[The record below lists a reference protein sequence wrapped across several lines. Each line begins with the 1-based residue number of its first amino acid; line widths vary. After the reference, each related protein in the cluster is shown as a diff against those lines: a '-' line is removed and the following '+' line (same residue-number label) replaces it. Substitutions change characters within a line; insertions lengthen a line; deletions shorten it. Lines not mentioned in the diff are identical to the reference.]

1 MKYLSLFIIAILSLS
16 SCRVETNDND
26 IELSRPNFLDLFYGM
41 ERDSDLNYSFRDS
54 ILDNTS
60 GLVGRNFYD
69 TIYNNDDNS
78 KARISL
84 GIYIDERFPNS
95 KIQSRI
101 EEAIDTAI
109 YSELSFWGD
118 KFAMTFSDSI
128 TYPYK
133 GTDDMFAE
141 WNKHFDRLVSTMQNQ
156 RPSNEYKELASEAR
170 VAAVA
175 HKIYEDSDWAT
186 YIVETSVDYYGSCG
200 CPSSADYFSVNKR
213 NGDILTLDDILKQ
226 YDSSNIGDLL
236 IAEYQKKSGQC
247 CYTSTEMLQRV
258 NGVAY
263 TTFGLLFYFH
273 PYNIGSGAEGQ
284 YNLIIKQYLN

>member
-1 MKYLSLFIIAILSLS
+1 MKYLSLFIISILSLS
-16 SCRVETNDND
+16 SCRIETNDKD
-26 IELSRPNFLDLFYGM
+26 LELSRPNYLDLFYGM
-41 ERDSDLNYSFRDS
+41 ERGSDLNYTFRDS

-60 GLVGRNFYD
+60 GLVGRNIYD
-69 TIYNNDDNS
+69 TIYNNEDNS
-78 KARISL
+78 KTRISL

-109 YSELSFWGD
+109 YNELSFWGNE
-118 KFAMTFSDSI
+118 FAVPLSNSI

-133 GTDDMFAE
+133 GADDMFVE
-141 WNKHFDRLVSTMQNQ
+141 WNKRFDRLVSTMQNQ

-236 IAEYQKKSGQC
+236 ISEYQKESGQC
-247 CYTSTEMLQRV
+247 GYTPTELLKRV
-258 NGVAY
+258 DGVAY

-284 YNLIIKQYLN
+284 YNLIIKP

>member
-1 MKYLSLFIIAILSLS
+1 MKYLSLFIISILSLS
-16 SCRVETNDND
+16 SCRIETN
-26 IELSRPNFLDLFYGM
+26 ELSRPNYLDLFYGM
-41 ERDSDLNYSFRDS
+41 ERGSDLNYTFRDS

-60 GLVGRNFYD
+60 GLVGRNIYD
-69 TIYNNDDNS
+69 TIYNNEDNS
-78 KARISL
+78 KTRISL

-109 YSELSFWGD
+109 YNELSIWGNE
-118 KFAMTFSDSI
+118 FAVSLSNSI

-133 GTDDMFAE
+133 GANDMFVE
-141 WNKHFDRLVSTMQNQ
+141 WNKRFDRLVSTMQNQ

-175 HKIYEDSDWAT
+175 HKIYEDSDWVT

-200 CPSSADYFSVNKR
+200 CPCSADYFSVNKR

-236 IAEYQKKSGQC
+236 IAEYQKESGQSG
-247 CYTSTEMLQRV
+247 YTPTELLKRV
-258 NGVAY
+258 DGVAY